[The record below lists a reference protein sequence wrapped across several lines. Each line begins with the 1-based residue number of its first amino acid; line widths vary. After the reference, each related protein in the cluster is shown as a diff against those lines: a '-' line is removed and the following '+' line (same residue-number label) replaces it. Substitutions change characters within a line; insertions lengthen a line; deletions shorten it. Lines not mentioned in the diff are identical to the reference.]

1 MTTAIVFLRKKR
13 WRSPEIS
20 NQVFRANYM
29 NVFLNDLSCCQIQ
42 PGAGSLSRY
51 TYSQKLV
58 AERNYCQLLWNVF
71 KMQKIISRTRGFGWI
86 SGNLAV
92 QSILKF
98 TAFSKFKTKNRFN
111 RQVQNVTG
119 SESKY
124 LQLPETIR
132 GRCIRTDPNWNTLT
146 VTAVGSVKHCIRWHC
161 HANPLQSI
169 CKSVY
174 FKTETD
180 KTFKV
185 LLNADS
191 FS

>member
-1 MTTAIVFLRKKR
+1 M
-13 WRSPEIS
+13 
-20 NQVFRANYM
+20 
-29 NVFLNDLSCCQIQ
+29 
-42 PGAGSLSRY
+42 
-51 TYSQKLV
+51 
-58 AERNYCQLLWNVF
+58 
-71 KMQKIISRTRGFGWI
+71 
-86 SGNLAV
+86 

-124 LQLPETIR
+124 LPTPRNDQRPLYT
-132 GRCIRTDPNWNTLT
+132 TNSDPNWNTLT
-146 VTAVGSVKHCIRWHC
+146 ATAVGSVKHCIRRHC